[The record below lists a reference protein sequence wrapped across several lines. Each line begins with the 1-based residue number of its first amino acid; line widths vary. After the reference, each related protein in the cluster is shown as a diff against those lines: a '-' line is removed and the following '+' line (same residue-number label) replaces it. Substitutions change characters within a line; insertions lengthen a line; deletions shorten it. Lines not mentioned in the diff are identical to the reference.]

1 LPSRLWLAGRLDQ
14 IPSPN
19 FIMAISAPTA
29 SEGKKTDVPKAP
41 PPAAVSS
48 SADKDGA
55 GPSMDFPEKWA
66 RSIGILG
73 LLPKTKDGK
82 IDPFLSLKLTGNRT
96 DKITFHEWYG
106 SARRNIEMQIWWCS
120 SAVSLSVTCLGR

>member
-1 LPSRLWLAGRLDQ
+1 MGEAACCHHGSGWPGRLDY
-14 IPSPN
+14 IPSPS
-19 FIMAISAPTA
+19 FFMAISAPNA
-29 SEGKKTDVPKAP
+29 SEGKKTDVPKEP
-41 PPAAVSS
+41 PPA
-48 SADKDGA
+48 DGA
-55 GPSMDFPEKWA
+55 EPSMDFPEKWA

-96 DKITFHEWYG
+96 DKITTHEWYG
-106 SARRNIEMQIWWCS
+106 SARLNVEMQIWRCS